1 MAAATRRPSPFCPL
15 LLWFLQAHM
24 ALALNLA
31 VEHAQ
36 VYSGPQHSYFGFS
49 LDFYR
54 ASDGRMNILVGAP
67 KMNTSQPGVSEAGTV
82 YLCPWQLNGTACT
95 AIEFDQTGDQTVNQ
109 SFMIMEVYKS
119 HQWMGASVKAWKN
132 KVVACAPYQHWN
144 VRDDGKESGRTP
156 VGACY
161 VATDDLK
168 SFVEYSPCRDVK
180 TEDFYA
186 NIYYNNDRRYCEVGF
201 SADITGDGTLV
212 VGAPGGYFFGG
223 MIASVQLSKF
233 AASFGSYTPLKW
245 VSQVLSR
252 DVGSIYNDAYKGYS
266 LTYGE
271 FTEDSVPEYV
281 IGVPNY
287 DETLGS
293 VEIYSRNNLDRPLHR
308 VKGEQVASYFGHA
321 VAVADMNKDGKDD
334 LLVGAPLFMK
344 RRAGGKL
351 TELGRVYLYLQR
363 GTTRF
368 INNPQI
374 LTGTEVFGQ
383 FGSSIAFLGDVDQDG
398 YNDIAVGAP
407 FGGRDG
413 RGRVYIYSG
422 KSEGINTQPSQVLE
436 SPFSPGSGF
445 GFSMKG
451 ASDIDSNG
459 YPDLIIGAYEAG
471 KAVVYRAQP
480 VVIAKAQL
488 LFNPDVLNP
497 DVKNCKLPESSTL
510 VTCFTLQ
517 MCVSVSGLNIPEK
530 IALNAEL
537 QLDRMKLRFARRT
550 VFLDS
555 LQPSKSLQL
564 DVSRDVDAV
573 CTNVS
578 AYLRDESE
586 FKDKLSPITVSL
598 NFSLVPTS
606 FSMDLPPILLGQT
619 FIQKQSR
626 ILLDCG
632 EDNVCIPDLRLFT
645 DRIQN
650 PLLIGDENLVQI
662 MFNAINDG
670 EGAYEAELHVQLP
683 QYAHFSQVVRD
694 TKGFKQMICIP
705 KKENDTHVVVCDLGN
720 PMKKGTVRTGL
731 LISVN
736 NLEEVES
743 NVTFQLQIKSK
754 NSQNP
759 NSNVETLQIPVAADA
774 TLDLRGS
781 SLPAEL
787 VLPLANWKFMEH
799 SKKPRDHG
807 EEVVHIYEL
816 HNAGPGDVQVDVE
829 IEFPDRYQDDF
840 FLYLLQLDRD
850 SGITCSNTSRLNPL
864 GLETAQSTTGSP
876 NRSDHKREK
885 REEKETGEE
894 TEKGPSLLK
903 EPVTINCS
911 SAQCTIITCS
921 LERLEKGQRVSMKIH
936 SILWVD
942 SFMKRPLQQ
951 FILQSQVSYR
961 VTGMPYSIKPR
972 RLDSG
977 TATTDTHVLWVN
989 PDGEKDIPTW
999 WIIVGVLAGLLL
1011 LTVFIFIMWKIG
1023 FFQRTRPPTDDEDEL
1038 YDPQN

>member
-1 MAAATRRPSPFCPL
+1 MPAGLDPGHGPLVTPWEESPRTAPGTARRSMAATGRSSPVRSL
-15 LLWFLQAHM
+15 LLCFLQARV

-36 VYSGPQHSYFGFS
+36 VYSGPRGSYFGFS

-67 KMNTSQPGVSEAGTV
+67 KMNTSQPGVSAAGTV
-82 YLCPWQLNGTACT
+82 YHCPWHLNGTACS
-95 AIEFDQTGDQTVNQ
+95 AVEFDQTGDRVVNQ
-109 SFMIMEVYKS
+109 SSMTMEVYKS
-119 HQWMGASVKAWKN
+119 QQWMGASVKAWKN

-144 VRDDGKESGRTP
+144 VRENGKASGRTP

-161 VATDDLK
+161 IATEGLK
-168 SFVEYSPCRDVK
+168 SFVEYSPCRNDK
-180 TEDFYA
+180 TEAFYA
-186 NIYYNNDRRYCEVGF
+186 STGYNNDRRYCEVGF
-201 SADITGDGTLV
+201 SIDITSDGTLV

-223 MIASVQLSKF
+223 LIASVHLSKF
-233 AASFGSYTPLKW
+233 TASFGSYTPLKW
-245 VSQVLSR
+245 VTQVLSR
-252 DVGSIYNDAYKGYS
+252 DVGDIYNDAYKGYS
-266 LTYGE
+266 VTYGE
-271 FTEDSVPEYV
+271 FTDDSVPEYV

-287 DETLGS
+287 DATLGS
-293 VEIYSRNNLDRPLHR
+293 VEIYRKSDLDQPLYR

-334 LLVGAPLFMK
+334 LVVGAPLFME
-344 RRAGGKL
+344 RRPGGKL

-363 GTTRF
+363 RKARF

-422 KSEGINTQPSQVLE
+422 QSEGINTQPSQVLE
-436 SPFSPGSGF
+436 SPFLPGSGF

-459 YPDLIIGAYEAG
+459 YPDLIIGAHGAG
-471 KAVVYRAQP
+471 KAVVYS
-480 VVIAKAQL
+480 
-488 LFNPDVLNP
+488 FD
-497 DVKNCKLPESSTL
+497 
-510 VTCFTLQ
+510 LQ
-517 MCVSVSGLNIPEK
+517 MCVSVSGLNIPET

-555 LQPSKSLQL
+555 LQPSRSFQL
-564 DVSRDVDAV
+564 DVSRNVDAV
-573 CTNVS
+573 CSHVS

-606 FSMDLPPILLGQT
+606 FSSDLPPILHGQT
-619 FIQKQSR
+619 FIQKQTR

-632 EDNVCIPDLRLFT
+632 EDNVCIPDLYLFT

-650 PLLIGDENLVQI
+650 PLLIGDENIVRI
-662 MFNAINDG
+662 AFNAINDG

-683 QYAHFSQVVRD
+683 VHAHFSQVVRD
-694 TKGFKQMICIP
+694 TEGFKKMICIP

-720 PMKKGTVRTGL
+720 PMKKGTVRAGL

-736 NLEEVES
+736 NLEEAGS
-743 NVTFQLQIKSK
+743 NITFQLQIKSK

-759 NSNVETLQIPVAADA
+759 NSEVETLQIPVAADA

-787 VLPLANWKFMEH
+787 VLPLANWKPMEH

-829 IEFPDRYQDDF
+829 LEFPDRYQDDF
-840 FLYLLQLDRD
+840 FLYLLQLDHD
-850 SGITCSNTSRLNPL
+850 SGVTCSNSSRLNPRD
-864 GLETAQSTTGSP
+864 LEIGQSITESP
-876 NRSDHKREK
+876 NRSDHKRER

-894 TEKGPSLLK
+894 TKKETVLSK
-903 EPVTINCS
+903 EPVIINCS
-911 SAQCTIITCS
+911 NAECTNITCS
-921 LERLEKGQRVSMKIH
+921 LERLEKGQRVSLKVR

-977 TATTDTHVLWVN
+977 TATTDTRVLWVN
-989 PDGEKDIPTW
+989 PDGEKAIPTW
-999 WIIVGVLAGLLL
+999 WIILGVLAGLLL
-1011 LTVFIFIMWKIG
+1011 LAVFIFVMWKIG
-1023 FFQRTRPPTDDEDEL
+1023 FFQRTRPPTDDEDKLFET
-1038 YDPQN
+1038 QN